1 MGRSAAAFTRMS
13 HTERSALDIGRLCCI
28 NSRPTWV
35 LDSLEGFSERNLL
48 IVHDLLHS
56 LANSS
61 DAVRGI
67 CSATRVLDPAKALEW
82 FPPRFLNSLDLSIL
96 DTAKPL
102 CVGSRFHSL
111 WV

>member
-1 MGRSAAAFTRMS
+1 MGRSAAALTSMS
-13 HTERSALDIGRLCCI
+13 HTERSALDIGRFCCI

-35 LDSLEGFSERNLL
+35 QDSLEGFSESKLL
-48 IVHDLLHS
+48 IMHDLLHS

-67 CSATRVLDPAKALEW
+67 CSATSVLDPAKALEW
-82 FPPRFLNSLDLSIL
+82 FSPKFLNSLDLSIL

-102 CVGSRFHSL
+102 CVGTRFHSL
-111 WV
+111 RV